1 MNGWSESRFAQ
12 KCPRVCYA
20 GATQAVQL
28 ELEWVKG
35 QGLAGLALVGL
46 LMCLDHAP
54 VCTMRV
60 EG

>member
-46 LMCLDHAP
+46 QCAW
-54 VCTMRV
+54 TMLLSAL
-60 EG
+60 